1 MPDFI
6 GTIPVPETVPVG
18 VWPLFTPWGVVR
30 TEDPQVQVHTF
41 GTANHKRE
49 QRYLLGAGTATYQL
63 NYEFLTAAEIE
74 ELRGFWEEHRGSEV
88 PFTLQLQNED
98 GTAAEDLTVRFESEP
113 LRYGIDRTGGSS
125 LSVTLRKLR
134 GATPEFDVAAVV
146 QRFPTADLAEDL
158 LAQDQEIIPLVTIT
172 MRKPGYPVVRLS
184 DRRCLVNGD
193 LFHARLREW
202 GPITQSI
209 DFSNDQATFV
219 CGDADH
225 VMRDLAES
233 VDLRDARIEF
243 AFYHV
248 QSETLQPLWKGLVYD
263 FDQAD
268 GAEQFV
274 IYGTDSAGAL
284 AAQYP
289 FRILGD
295 TCQKVYADGPN
306 CPGNVA
312 FAACDKS
319 WGNCVERGLQA
330 RFGGVFV
337 QPQQVLVRNNGKGA
351 GRQLYSPTSQINDSV
366 AGATLKH
373 IYTDAPMPVTC
384 EIIAGREESDFYAA
398 LGVVGKGPLSGFQAP
413 NYGANPK
420 VLPYLLDGQPH
431 HGAEKNN
438 AFGLRRSYGHDPVLD
453 NDPDPGSQW
462 FSLGQGTP
470 ETFGPY
476 MAAGVAF
483 VFVRRSDPPGMDLSR
498 ASEHT
503 MQAGVSGG
511 LRGWYWADAET
522 RLQATPNTSPIWIAV
537 NGWLE
542 VNGLEHASAADQKQ
556 VFDVESA
563 MACAALCADV
573 VDGVFGG
580 TETQFRYRGVLA
592 QSRDFKIVLEEV
604 LANCLGY
611 AYLCNGKLKFGMRTN
626 ASVVEAFGEGNVLL
640 GSARLRR
647 MQRDRLTNR
656 LVVQF
661 LDSEQEYKSV
671 SLSTDDEGHRK
682 FYGSVKESTLDLRG
696 TVWKSQAA
704 RIAETR
710 RRELCGGI
718 NEAEWRAQ
726 RAGVIESTALAIG
739 VEPGMVISYEG
750 AKFRVIRITWSMDFK
765 VRLEVETVTDS
776 MYDLAVG
783 PKPPDVVYLEA
794 PEEVIPQLTPGDI
807 RPIGSN
813 AFEFVNSVSE
823 DGNLVKRIAI
833 AVTYDPPFPKGTFSG
848 VSAWLEGPDGN
859 LQPLGDQDYNGDG
872 SDDTPGR
879 YGTCRFL
886 TPPPQVAE
894 VWRLYLVSR
903 SPAFRKRLRLSTE
916 TDPTPYVNMAVDPV
930 DPIASEPEPPAEN
943 VASVSAAVFYVDYA
957 DGATW
962 GVDVVVGFG
971 AIDRSTIARADIII
985 RGPQEG
991 ESVDRVVGS
1000 FVPPPSGDY
1009 LTSVGGEWIRQGSDR
1024 TFTVLIV
1031 CYNADNVPT
1040 AAPLESADF
1049 VVEPVDSADEV
1060 TGASATFWSEKNAD
1074 GNNEFGFVWTF
1085 TQANIDTSHTA
1096 IYIQAFDPVTGA
1108 YREEQLHQETKPGGS
1123 NNGDT
1128 FTSKRGQM
1136 VGLTPESAR
1145 NFRLIFY
1152 TVDTRGQRK
1161 PNPPIVVVSV
1171 GPGTAGLKANRL
1183 ATSTLGSALS
1193 NNGTLLDVAAGG
1205 ITNSY
1210 IANLA
1215 VDNAKLQALS
1225 VDAAKLQNS
1234 AVTATKI
1241 ANAAVGSA
1249 AIALL
1254 AVGSAHIQ
1262 ALAVGD
1268 AQIGSVSAGKITAG
1282 TISAAVSMTAPNIT
1296 STSGSLQV
1304 NLSSGRVLA
1313 QATNVFAQMQGG
1325 ECIAYNIANSSFARL
1340 GYDRIHLLDTSGGT
1354 IIDAQASYVR
1364 VGKTLQMGAT
1374 NVINTS
1380 GQFIG
1385 PGVDVGA
1392 NGINAL
1398 GYNVQSVY
1406 FGQTLLSGKEIT
1418 DLRDNAGTLEYKFRV
1433 IDYRGGIKTFISAES
1448 AWTPL

>member
-807 RPIGSN
+807 RPIGGN

-886 TPPPQVAE
+886 APPPQVAE

-903 SPAFRKRLRLSTE
+903 SPAFRRQLRLSTE
-916 TDPTPYVNMAVDPV
+916 TDPTPYVTMAVDPV
-930 DPIASEPEPPAEN
+930 DPIAPEPEPPAEN
-943 VASVSAAVFYVDYA
+943 VASVSATVFYNA
-957 DGATW
+957 DRW
-962 GVDVVVGFG
+962 GLNITVSFG
-971 AIDRSTIARADIII
+971 ANRATIKAATIVVQ
-985 RGPQEG
+985 GPTNFG
-991 ESVDRVVGS
+991 TSVDREGWGFTPPVSGAYSTTIGGEWLRAGS
-1000 FVPPPSGDY
+1000 MHQFRVLIRVYNADGIMTEVPTSSSLVNVDPVNSTTQATS
-1009 LTSVGGEWIRQGSDR
+1009 TSVGIYK
-1024 TFTVLIV
+1024 V
-1031 CYNADNVPT
+1031 Y
-1040 AAPLESADF
+1040 
-1049 VVEPVDSADEV
+1049 
-1060 TGASATFWSEKNAD
+1060 KAD
-1074 GNNEFGFVWTF
+1074 GIEMFGFTLAW
-1085 TQANIDTSHTA
+1085 TQANDADTSHTEVWIQGFDSATATYRREQLYNQTGEGGGDNGFA
-1096 IYIQAFDPVTGA
+1096 ITGRGEPIDAVPSSSQQYRVLFYTKTKTGIRKPSPPTLEVTVSAGTGA
-1108 YREEQLHQETKPGGS
+1108 
-1123 NNGDT
+1123 
-1128 FTSKRGQM
+1128 
-1136 VGLTPESAR
+1136 
-1145 NFRLIFY
+1145 
-1152 TVDTRGQRK
+1152 
-1161 PNPPIVVVSV
+1161 
-1171 GPGTAGLKANRL
+1171 LKLNR
-1183 ATSTLGSALS
+1183 ADNSTLGAALT
-1193 NNGTLLDVAAGG
+1193 NNGVA
-1205 ITNSY
+1205 I
-1210 IANLA
+1210 NLA
-1215 VDNAKLQALS
+1215 LLGVTNAYIGNNAVSDAKVSDLS
-1225 VDAAKLQNS
+1225 AS
-1234 AVTATKI
+1234 
-1241 ANAAVGSA
+1241 
-1249 AIALL
+1249 
-1254 AVGSAHIQ
+1254 
-1262 ALAVGD
+1262 
-1268 AQIGSVSAGKITAG
+1268 KITAG
-1282 TISAAVSMTAPNIT
+1282 TITAAVSMTAPNIT
-1296 STSGSLQV
+1296 STSGSLSV
-1304 NLSSGRVLA
+1304 NMSSGRILA
-1313 QATNVFAQMQGG
+1313 QASNIFAQMQGG
-1325 ECIAYNIANSSFARL
+1325 EAIAYNIANSSFARL
-1340 GYDRIHLLDTSGGT
+1340 GYDRIHLLDASGGT
-1354 IIDAQASYVR
+1354 IIDAQASFVR
-1364 VGKTLQMGAT
+1364 VGRVLQMGAV

-1380 GQFIG
+1380 GQFVG
-1385 PGVDVGA
+1385 AGVDVGA
-1392 NGINAL
+1392 NGVNAA
-1398 GYNVQSVY
+1398 GYNVQGVY
-1406 FGQTLLSGKEIT
+1406 FGQTLLSGKEIS
-1418 DLRDNAGTLEYKFRV
+1418 DLRINGGVVEYKFR
-1433 IDYRGGIKTFISAES
+1433 IYDYRGGSKTFISGES
-1448 AWTPL
+1448 AWTPLI